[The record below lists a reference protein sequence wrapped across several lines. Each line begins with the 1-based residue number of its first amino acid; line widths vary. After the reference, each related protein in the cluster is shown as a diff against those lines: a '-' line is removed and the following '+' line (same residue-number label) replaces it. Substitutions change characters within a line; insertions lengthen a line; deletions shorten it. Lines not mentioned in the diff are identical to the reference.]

1 MFKLPRNIWFAPPLR
16 TGRTLDF
23 FVAALTSG
31 WAAGAGL
38 TFSLA
43 ALAWL
48 LSRGRTRMI
57 AGGGGLA
64 VAAALGSIA
73 FFTAS
78 QERTAP
84 PEFPEPPQLQERGAQ
99 SRDAAD
105 ALMLQAEAELNS
117 GNAASARRSY
127 GRARTLYTEAGDIL
141 GAADVAFGLARLEH
155 FTGQSE
161 NARGRFSEALALYR
175 EGRAARQEAM
185 LLAAWG
191 DLEKDTFNWQSARD
205 HYRAARGLWEQVAPP
220 KANPH
225 VLLGLEQL
233 PEFPAGEETARADL
247 AQARLLYN
255 KVGDP
260 AGLGDVNRIEGRVE
274 FNLGNY
280 ETALTRF
287 REAVLAYRG
296 AAAAGLEAEALYWF
310 ARTELYRGHNVA
322 TREALEEA
330 ETLFKSVGS
339 EEGLARSALL
349 GGDLERIQGR
359 VSLALQNYQ
368 AAAEQ
373 LQNLFPELEAE
384 SWLKSGQMERERGDS
399 AAARNSF
406 ENALRLFGESENGAG
421 AAEALLS
428 LGLLEYEDGDPAAAR
443 QHLARVVESYV
454 GLDHPSVHAR
464 ALVGIGRVELE
475 AGNPSAARQAFSSAA
490 ETLEAALQPFGVALA
505 RLALGDLEQSQGDP
519 ESAGLAYARA
529 RLAFDSVDQPVAQ
542 ANRYLGRPAIERI
555 DLVGVPRSREYQL
568 GAPPEPDERLMEH
581 QLRREQNWN
590 SFLNQNF
597 EARRLVEDLVR
608 GLDDAGV

>member
-1 MFKLPRNIWFAPPLR
+1 M
-16 TGRTLDF
+16 DF
-23 FVAALTSG
+23 LVVALTSG

-38 TFSLA
+38 IFSLA

-48 LSRGRTRMI
+48 LSRGPARMI

-73 FFTAS
+73 FFGAS
-78 QERTAP
+78 QDRTAP
-84 PEFPEPPQLQERGAQ
+84 PEFPEAQLLQERGAQ
-99 SRDAAD
+99 IQDAAD

-127 GRARTLYTEAGDIL
+127 DRARTLYTEAGDIL

-155 FTGQSE
+155 LTGQSE
-161 NARGRFSEALALYR
+161 SARGRFSEALALYR
-175 EGRAARQEAM
+175 DGRAARQEAV

-191 DLEKDTFNWQSARD
+191 DLEKDTFNWESARE
-205 HYRAARGLWEQVAPP
+205 YYSAARALWEQVAPP
-220 KANPH
+220 KANAH

-233 PEFPAGEETARADL
+233 PEFPAGEDPARSDL

-260 AGLGDVNRIEGRVE
+260 AGLGDVNRIEGRLE

-280 ETALTRF
+280 EIALTRF
-287 REAVLAYRG
+287 REAVLAYRS
-296 AAAAGLEAEALYWF
+296 AEADGLEAEALYWF

-330 ETLFKSVGS
+330 ETLFRRVGS
-339 EEGLARSALL
+339 EEGLARSVLL
-349 GGDLERIQGR
+349 RGDLERIQGR

-373 LQNLFPELEAE
+373 LRNLFHELEAE
-384 SWLKSGQMERERGDS
+384 SWLKSGQMEREWGAS

-406 ENALRLFGESENGAG
+406 GNALRLFGESDDGAG

-428 LGLLEYEDGDPAAAR
+428 LGLMEYEDGDSAAAR
-443 QHLARVVESYV
+443 QHLARAVESFG
-454 GLDHPSVHAR
+454 GLDHPSAHAR
-464 ALVGIGRVELE
+464 ALVGLGRVELE

-490 ETLEAALQPFGVALA
+490 ETLEADLQPFGVALA
-505 RLALGDLEQSQGDP
+505 RLALGDLEQSQGDH
-519 ESAGLAYARA
+519 EAARLAYARA
-529 RLAFDSVDQPVAQ
+529 PRAFEPLDQPVAQ

-555 DLVGVPRSREYQL
+555 DLVGVPRSRDYQL
-568 GAPPEPDERLMEH
+568 EAPAELDERLVEH
-581 QLRREQNWN
+581 ELKREKNWN

-597 EARRLVEDLVR
+597 EARRLVEGLVQ